1 MNPLPSSK
9 CARRLLV
16 ALAAITS
23 ALLMVSCGGS
33 GGAPAPPN
41 PVGFNSGSLS
51 GTYVFSSAG
60 SDANG
65 AFLTLAGTFVAD
77 GKGGIKGGT
86 MDAVDSEVALA
97 SPVAQPIT
105 SGSYNVN
112 TDGRGQATLTSSVGT
127 FVLDF
132 VLTSS
137 SHGLVA
143 EFDTNGSGSGTIDLQ
158 TTVTSLSQLA
168 GPYAFSLAGS
178 DSGRS
183 PLATAGAFTLNSSGA
198 TATPG
203 VQDFNDAGL
212 FIYPAESLS
221 VPPST
226 TLGSGTG
233 PGTITL
239 NANLGPL
246 TFDFYPIDSTRWK
259 LIETD
264 DIEFLAG
271 DVFTQNSA
279 SIPNSPMVFT
289 MAGGTVSSGPI
300 ANGGLMTSDGTGN
313 FSGGL
318 EDINDSGTVPGQ
330 GQFSGTLDAA
340 N

>member
-1 MNPLPSSK
+1 MNPLPSLK

-23 ALLMVSCGGS
+23 ALWTVGCGGS

-65 AFLTLAGTFVAD
+65 AFLTLAGAFTAD
-77 GKGGIKGGT
+77 GKGGIKEGGT

-112 TDGRGQATLTSSVGT
+112 TDGRGQVTLTCSVGT

-158 TTVTSLSQLA
+158 STVTSLSQLA

-178 DSGRS
+178 DSSRS

-212 FIYPAESLS
+212 FIYPAEPLS

-246 TFDFYPIDSTRWK
+246 TFDFYPIDSTHWK

-271 DVFTQNSA
+271 DVFTQKTA
-279 SIPNSPMVFT
+279 RPSPTAPWCSQWAAAPSPPVP
-289 MAGGTVSSGPI
+289 SR
-300 ANGGLMTSDGTGN
+300 TGA
-313 FSGGL
+313 L
-318 EDINDSGTVPGQ
+318 
-330 GQFSGTLDAA
+330 
-340 N
+340 